1 MKMKK
6 IKEIKLHDFYQ
17 ACILKTAGFSIIR
30 LERNNSKFVEFVF
43 EDSKS
48 EAETVL
54 KEYWKRNLKLQA
66 KDLIESISELKTRIY
81 SGV

>member
-1 MKMKK
+1 MKK

-17 ACILKTAGFSIIR
+17 SCILKTAGFSIIR

-43 EDSKS
+43 DDSRS
-48 EAETVL
+48 EAESVL
-54 KEYWKRNLKLQA
+54 KEYWNRNLKLQA
-66 KDLIESISELKTRIY
+66 RDLVENISELKTRIF

>member
-1 MKMKK
+1 MEDS
-6 IKEIKLHDFYQ
+6 KEIKLHDFYQ
-17 ACILKTAGFSIIR
+17 ACILKTVGFSIIR

-43 EDSKS
+43 EDPKS

-54 KEYWKRNLKLQA
+54 MEYWNRNLKIQA
-66 KDLIESISELKTRIY
+66 KDLIENISELKTRIY